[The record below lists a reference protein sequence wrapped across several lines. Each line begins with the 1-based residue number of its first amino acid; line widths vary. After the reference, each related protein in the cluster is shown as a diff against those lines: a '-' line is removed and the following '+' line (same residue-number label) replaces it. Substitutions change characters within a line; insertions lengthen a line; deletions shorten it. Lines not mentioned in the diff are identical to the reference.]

1 MGLRFARCELRYYLI
16 WLVSNTVDTGDQL
29 ELQRGKGVLLPLYE
43 TYKTLKNN
51 SCTSTAT
58 TTTTTNTTTTITTTT
73 TTIKIKT
80 IVLIEWGFFDWT
92 LTETSMVYMYFDLHG
107 VRKFIYNM
115 KTYIK
120 IFIRI
125 STVDNQMIFLVQF
138 EKKKTPE
145 SFLKDYIVYSPFI
158 NKLV

>member
-1 MGLRFARCELRYYLI
+1 
-16 WLVSNTVDTGDQL
+16 
-29 ELQRGKGVLLPLYE
+29 
-43 TYKTLKNN
+43 
-51 SCTSTAT
+51 
-58 TTTTTNTTTTITTTT
+58 
-73 TTIKIKT
+73 
-80 IVLIEWGFFDWT
+80 
-92 LTETSMVYMYFDLHG
+92 MYFDLHG

-158 NKLV
+158 NKLVSFFLFSEEEKGLHIFWKPPSKLCD

>member
-1 MGLRFARCELRYYLI
+1 
-16 WLVSNTVDTGDQL
+16 
-29 ELQRGKGVLLPLYE
+29 
-43 TYKTLKNN
+43 
-51 SCTSTAT
+51 
-58 TTTTTNTTTTITTTT
+58 
-73 TTIKIKT
+73 
-80 IVLIEWGFFDWT
+80 
-92 LTETSMVYMYFDLHG
+92 MYFDLHG

-115 KTYIK
+115 KTYIE

-138 EKKKTPE
+138 EKNKTPE